1 MVDLF
6 IGKEATYLIFHTDS
20 VQEMGGTVWFGLAD
34 ATDLWQP
41 VDAGYAATLKMLVA
55 KTHQEWLDDDSYA
68 DRWFNNVQPYSAT
81 ERRVL
86 ITHWVG
92 NAWKMLNQPK
102 YDKLRN
108 ACWTATGCLLTA
120 DGSDDHLVKPEGLPE
135 FQVPPPTS
143 QIHDAEPKSNIYEVS
158 PFDGETESEMDM
170 LVGFDPDDEIDIE
183 ETDEID
189 IENNFGIIDQIL
201 LKQ

>member
-1 MVDLF
+1 
-6 IGKEATYLIFHTDS
+6 
-20 VQEMGGTVWFGLAD
+20 
-34 ATDLWQP
+34 
-41 VDAGYAATLKMLVA
+41 MLDRN
-55 KTHQEWLDDDSYA
+55 WLS
-68 DRWFNNVQPYSAT
+68 
-81 ERRVL
+81 
-86 ITHWVG
+86 
-92 NAWKMLNQPK
+92 
-102 YDKLRN
+102 
-108 ACWTATGCLLTA
+108 LTA

>member
-1 MVDLF
+1 
-6 IGKEATYLIFHTDS
+6 
-20 VQEMGGTVWFGLAD
+20 
-34 ATDLWQP
+34 
-41 VDAGYAATLKMLVA
+41 
-55 KTHQEWLDDDSYA
+55 
-68 DRWFNNVQPYSAT
+68 
-81 ERRVL
+81 
-86 ITHWVG
+86 
-92 NAWKMLNQPK
+92 MLNQPK

-170 LVGFDPDDEIDIE
+170 LVG
-183 ETDEID
+183 
-189 IENNFGIIDQIL
+189 IIDQIL
-201 LKQ
+201 LKQWGNALACRNKIILNTKKYHVQTIF